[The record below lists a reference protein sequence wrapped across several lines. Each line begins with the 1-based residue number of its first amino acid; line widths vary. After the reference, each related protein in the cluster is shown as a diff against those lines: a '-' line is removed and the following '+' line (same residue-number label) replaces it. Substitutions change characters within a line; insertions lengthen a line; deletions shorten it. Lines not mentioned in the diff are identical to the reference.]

1 MAVHTQSAH
10 AAPPAVVILGN
21 APSAAPALNEKIY
34 AQLATSMP
42 APQLREMYTMCLTD
56 ARQRIASMRALARV
70 GETLRFS
77 REAHSIKGG
86 AGMLGAT
93 EMYTL
98 AAALE
103 TETRDSTQTGPFSPV
118 NSLDDLAAACDRL
131 ERILAS
137 RA

>member
-1 MAVHTQSAH
+1 MGARPQSAQS
-10 AAPPAVVILGN
+10 AAPAGAMLGD
-21 APSAAPALNEKIY
+21 APPGTPALNEKIY

-42 APQLREMYTMCLTD
+42 PAQLREMYTMCLSD
-56 ARQRIASMRALARV
+56 ARQRIAAMRTLARA
-70 GETLRFS
+70 GDRLRFS

-86 AGMLGAT
+86 SGMLGAT

-98 AAALE
+98 AAQLE
-103 TETRDSTQTGPFSPV
+103 AETRDSPQTGPFSTV

-131 ERILAS
+131 ERILGS